1 MKNNSTPSELLGQRR
16 NKPPHPHPPLLR
28 RAASQTRLVNTLWN
42 QQEPREIQTKTHT
55 HESVCSCRSR
65 STSPS
70 DTSNI
75 SKGAASLGLGAVAPA
90 LWPQHLQHFTARYKL
105 TPPTPPTPVHRF
117 RPPALS
123 FAPIFL
129 CKHVVAA
136 WIKKKKKC
144 VFHFRAF

>member
-16 NKPPHPHPPLLR
+16 NKPPPPTHPLLR

-75 SKGAASLGLGAVAPA
+75 SKRAASLGLGAVAPA

-105 TPPTPPTPVHRF
+105 TPPPLPPPPQHP
-117 RPPALS
+117 PPACIVSDLQH
-123 FAPIFL
+123 FL
-129 CKHVVAA
+129 LHLFSYASM
-136 WIKKKKKC
+136 WLPPG
-144 VFHFRAF
+144 